1 MHFFLI
7 FLSCGRRENVFRIR
21 QFFVMI
27 EELGSIII
35 SRAAVKDGVSMDKKY
50 YLGFDAGTQ
59 SVKVAIYDEAGQ
71 EVAMATAPTTLL
83 YPQPGWVQMDV
94 GNIIS

>member
-1 MHFFLI
+1 
-7 FLSCGRRENVFRIR
+7 
-21 QFFVMI
+21 
-27 EELGSIII
+27 
-35 SRAAVKDGVSMDKKY
+35 MDKKY

-83 YPQPGWVQMDV
+83 YPQPG
-94 GNIIS
+94 